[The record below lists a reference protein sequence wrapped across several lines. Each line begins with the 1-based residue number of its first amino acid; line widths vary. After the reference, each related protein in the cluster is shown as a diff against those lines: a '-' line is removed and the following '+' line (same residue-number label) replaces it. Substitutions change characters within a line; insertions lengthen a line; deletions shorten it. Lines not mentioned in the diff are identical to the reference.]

1 MRLRKAKIEHCKVE
15 IGIEF
20 ERERER
26 EKNRVKKGSKQS
38 VLKCEILD
46 QSSI

>member
-20 ERERER
+20 ERER